1 MVSSHLLARRSLRSF
16 ALSIVA
22 AALTAAHAPVPA
34 SAAASPA
41 KPRLTGASLRL
52 DFLING
58 KHAPFLLG
66 VEKGFYAEHGIDLTV
81 TEGKGSLAAVQLVAN
96 RSDTFAFADSSSAV
110 IVAAGGGAVKTV
122 AVIQQRGPV
131 VGISFKPLKQPT
143 DLYGKTVGLN
153 PVGVGTVWEAF
164 VAQNKL
170 DLSKI
175 TIITMDGPA
184 LLPALLG
191 GRLDATIG
199 LVNTEGAA
207 APLLSGKEV
216 NLLYFADFG
225 TNTLSH
231 GIVVN
236 RSTIEQDPDLVR
248 RFLAATVK
256 AWDYAVNN
264 RAEAVEALLKRF
276 PDAKR
281 DVIARQ
287 LEMTLPLLHTEATKD
302 QPTGFMAEQD
312 IKATLEVLTR
322 FGGLKTQPSPADLYT
337 NEFLP
342 TSKRR

>member
-1 MVSSHLLARRSLRSF
+1 VAGG
-16 ALSIVA
+16 A
-22 AALTAAHAPVPA
+22 AA
-34 SAAASPA
+34 PA
-41 KPRLTGASLRL
+41 KPRLTAASLRL

-66 VEKGFYAEHGIDLTV
+66 VEKGFYGDQGIDLSV

-96 RSDTFAFADSSSAV
+96 RSDTFAFADSAAAV
-110 IVAAGGGAVKTV
+110 TVAASGGAVRVV
-122 AVIQQRGPV
+122 AVIQQRSPV
-131 VGISFKPLKQPT
+131 VGISFKPLKQPA
-143 DLYGKTVGLN
+143 DLHGKTVGLN

-164 VAQNKL
+164 VAQNRL
-170 DLSKI
+170 DPSKM
-175 TIITMDGPA
+175 TVVTMDGPA
-184 LLPALLG
+184 LLPALLA

-216 NLLYFADFG
+216 HLLYFADFG

-231 GIVVN
+231 GIVVH
-236 RSTIEQDPDLVR
+236 RGTIEQDPDLVR
-248 RFLAATVK
+248 RFLAATVR
-256 AWDYAVNN
+256 AWDYAVTH

-287 LEMTLPLLHTEATKD
+287 LELTIPLLHTEATRD
-302 QPTGFMAEQD
+302 LPTGVMAEPD
-312 IKATLEVLTR
+312 IKTTVEILAR
-322 FGGLKTQPSPADLYT
+322 FGGLKGQSPPADLYT

-342 TSKRR
+342 PGKRR